1 MPCRWSGKGCIPSKK
16 RSLSAIIHNIYD
28 VAAKVL
34 FDSKTPTL
42 FLTRYRFLWHIL
54 FWISMLIYDC
64 LVWGMVD
71 GAFLEKIISSVA
83 ELPVKISATYFTLYF
98 LIDRYLIL
106 KKYRSF
112 LLLLILSMVVFGIA
126 LRAVSYFVL
135 YPLHYPEGLA
145 AGFLFLPKILIAIFV
160 MYSVVAIVASF
171 HLIRHYYKH
180 QETTQRLQQT
190 AQQLEREKLG
200 AELKLLKSQ
209 INPHFLFNTL
219 NNLYALTIN
228 QSNKAPLMVHRLSE
242 LMSYMLYDS
251 NQSEVLLEKEIQ
263 YIKNYIDLEKIRY
276 GHRLEVKFN
285 IYGEADGIMIAPL
298 LLLPLVE
305 NSFKHGAR
313 NQLNGGWIHIDLEIQ
328 KTRITFKVENS
339 KPDFEDG
346 QNAPGGIGLSNVRR
360 RLDHLYKENH
370 SLQLFDESDTHMAV
384 LKLHVNES
392 VRKFESLQAEN
403 I

>member
-1 MPCRWSGKGCIPSKK
+1 
-16 RSLSAIIHNIYD
+16 
-28 VAAKVL
+28 
-34 FDSKTPTL
+34 
-42 FLTRYRFLWHIL
+42 
-54 FWISMLIYDC
+54 MLVYEC

-71 GAFLEKIISSVA
+71 GAFLEKIISSLA
-83 ELPVKISATYFTLYF
+83 ELPIKVGATYFTLYF
-98 LIDRYLIL
+98 LIDRYLIP

-112 LLLLILSMVVFGIA
+112 LLLLIISMAIFGIA

-135 YPLHYPEGLA
+135 YPLYYPEGLT

-171 HLIRHYYKH
+171 HLLRHYYKH
-180 QETTQRLQQT
+180 QETTQRLHQM

-219 NNLYALTIN
+219 NNLYALSLN
-228 QSNKAPLMVHRLSE
+228 QSDKAPLMVHRLSE

-251 NQSEVLLEKEIQ
+251 NQSEVPLEKEIQ

-276 GHRLEVKFN
+276 GNRLEVIFN
-285 IYGEADGIMIAPL
+285 IYGEADRIMIAPL

-313 NQLNGGWIHIDLEIQ
+313 NQLDDGWIHIDLEIQ

-339 KPDFEDG
+339 KPDFEDV
-346 QNAPGGIGLSNVRR
+346 QSIPSGIGLSNVRR
-360 RLDHLYKENH
+360 RLEHLYKGSH
-370 SLQLFDESDTHMAV
+370 RLQLFDESDTHMAV
-384 LKLHVNES
+384 LKLKLDES
-392 VRKFESLQAEN
+392 VKKLDALQTES